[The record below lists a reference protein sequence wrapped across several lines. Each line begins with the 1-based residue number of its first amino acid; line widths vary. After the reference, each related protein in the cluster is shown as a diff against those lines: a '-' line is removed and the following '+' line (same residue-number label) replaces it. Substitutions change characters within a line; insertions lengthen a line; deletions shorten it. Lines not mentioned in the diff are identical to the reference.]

1 VPVVIIVLV
10 ILAGTVQRWW
20 VAAHP
25 IGTLTSDGAVTGLMA
40 LRLLHHGQLTAY
52 TWGNAYGGSLEAA
65 ATAAVFLIAGVGTAQ
80 LLATTA
86 LTSALCAL
94 ALWRAGRHIVGEQA
108 ALVGALAFWVW
119 PATFIWRS
127 LKPSGT
133 YMVGLALALCAVGAL
148 AKLKNGDRTWR
159 RSAIA
164 GLWCGLALW
173 SSPMALEL
181 LIPAALW
188 CLRDIVR
195 LRRRLL
201 AMVAGGIVGGFPALV
216 FGVTH
221 DWANLHMTGRSDVL
235 SGFGGRLAQ
244 FFTTEGPIALGT
256 REEGSLAWL
265 GGPVAGQGLTWIG
278 AAALLA
284 AGIAVLRRRAPR
296 CQLPMLTIALLP
308 VLYALN
314 SLADHVGQ
322 GRYVMFALPMAA
334 LLIGVGVERAG
345 PRRVAVPAGLAL
357 ACALGTAG
365 LLAEPGGELVAFPA
379 PDVAMPVN
387 DDGLRQLIAEHGITD
402 AYANYW
408 IAYRIAF
415 EAGDRARVVPDDLD
429 RYPPLTREVAASKD
443 PAYLF
448 VAASRTVGAFEGWCR
463 AAGIGYQA
471 WTSGGF
477 TAVQPSAHITPGELP
492 AAAIH

>member
-1 VPVVIIVLV
+1 
-10 ILAGTVQRWW
+10 
-20 VAAHP
+20 
-25 IGTLTSDGAVTGLMA
+25 MA
-40 LRLLHHGQLTAY
+40 
-52 TWGNAYGGSLEAA
+52 
-65 ATAAVFLIAGVGTAQ
+65 
-80 LLATTA
+80 
-86 LTSALCAL
+86 
-94 ALWRAGRHIVGEQA
+94 
-108 ALVGALAFWVW
+108 
-119 PATFIWRS
+119 
-127 LKPSGT
+127 
-133 YMVGLALALCAVGAL
+133 
-148 AKLKNGDRTWR
+148 
-159 RSAIA
+159 
-164 GLWCGLALW
+164 
-173 SSPMALEL
+173 
-181 LIPAALW
+181 
-188 CLRDIVR
+188 
-195 LRRRLL
+195 
-201 AMVAGGIVGGFPALV
+201 AGGIVGGLPAVV
-216 FGVTH
+216 FGATH
-221 DWANLHMTGRSDVL
+221 DWANLHMPGQGGVL
-235 SGFGGRLAQ
+235 SGFGTRLAQ

-265 GGPVAGQGLTWIG
+265 GGPVVGQELTWIG

-284 AGIAVLRRRAPR
+284 TGMAVLRRWAPR

-322 GRYVMFALPMAA
+322 GRYVMFALPMVA

-345 PRRVAVPAGLAL
+345 SRGVAVPAGLAL

-365 LLAEPGGELVAFPA
+365 LLAEPVGELVAFPA

-387 DDGLRQLIAEHGITD
+387 DDGLRQLIAEHAITD

-415 EAGDRARVVPDDLD
+415 EAGGRIRVAPDDLD
-429 RYPPLTREVAASKD
+429 RYPPLTSGVAASKD

-477 TAVQPSAHITPGELP
+477 TAVQPAAHVTPGELP
-492 AAAIH
+492 PAAIR